1 MASPIR
7 MTGMTSGLD
16 TESIVSALVSN
27 YSTKVDKLKKEQTKL
42 GWKQETWKEVN
53 TEVYGLYTAAGNLRF
68 SSAYNLKKSV
78 VSDATKATVS
88 TSNIAAVGSHT
99 LQITSLAKSAYWTGS
114 KIKALETDKNPTGK
128 VTEGTALTY
137 LLRGKDK
144 TNEAGEVVGT
154 EYGLAD
160 SFEGTGYIKVKSGD
174 KEKLIE
180 VNGDTTIASLKTQ
193 FAEVGINL
201 NLDEGNQRIFLNA
214 AKSGA
219 ANDFSVEA
227 VDADGNAVTSGSS
240 FAALEV
246 LGIGTK
252 ANKIEGSDAKFI
264 VDGTEYTS
272 DSNTIT
278 VNGLTINA
286 LAKTTEE
293 ITINTS
299 ADVQGLYDK
308 IKDFFTQYNNVI
320 NDLTSRYNAE
330 SAKDMQ
336 PLTDEERKAMGETT
350 ANKYE
355 DKIKNALLRR
365 DTTVDTIISTM
376 NRSMMAGFEINGQ
389 KISLGTYGI
398 QTLGILN
405 ASSNEQYA
413 LHINGDADDTAVS
426 GKEDKLMKA
435 LTEDPDTVMQ
445 FMQKLFSGMYD
456 ALGDKM
462 KSTTMS
468 SAYTIYNDKQMDKEY
483 KNYNSLIKQWED
495 KVEEMEDRYYKK
507 FAKMES
513 ALSNLNSQ
521 QSSISGFFQ

>member
-1 MASPIR
+1 
-7 MTGMTSGLD
+7 
-16 TESIVSALVSN
+16 
-27 YSTKVDKLKKEQTKL
+27 
-42 GWKQETWKEVN
+42 
-53 TEVYGLYTAAGNLRF
+53 
-68 SSAYNLKKSV
+68 
-78 VSDATKATVS
+78 
-88 TSNIAAVGSHT
+88 
-99 LQITSLAKSAYWTGS
+99 
-114 KIKALETDKNPTGK
+114 
-128 VTEGTALTY
+128 
-137 LLRGKDK
+137 
-144 TNEAGEVVGT
+144 
-154 EYGLAD
+154 
-160 SFEGTGYIKVKSGD
+160 
-174 KEKLIE
+174 
-180 VNGDTTIASLKTQ
+180 
-193 FAEVGINL
+193 
-201 NLDEGNQRIFLNA
+201 
-214 AKSGA
+214 
-219 ANDFSVEA
+219 
-227 VDADGNAVTSGSS
+227 
-240 FAALEV
+240 
-246 LGIGTK
+246 
-252 ANKIEGSDAKFI
+252 
-264 VDGTEYTS
+264 
-272 DSNTIT
+272 
-278 VNGLTINA
+278 
-286 LAKTTEE
+286 
-293 ITINTS
+293 
-299 ADVQGLYDK
+299 
-308 IKDFFTQYNNVI
+308 
-320 NDLTSRYNAE
+320 
-330 SAKDMQ
+330 MQ

-468 SAYTIYNDKQMDKEY
+468 SAYTIYNDKQMEKDY
-483 KNYNSLIKQWED
+483 KNYNLLIKQWED

>member
-88 TSNIAAVGSHT
+88 TSNVAAVGSHT
-99 LQITSLAKSAYWTGS
+99 LKITSLAKSAYWTGD
-114 KIKALETDKNPTGK
+114 KMEALKTDRNPTGK

-137 LLRGKDK
+137 LLRRQDKTGKDGK
-144 TNEAGEVVGT
+144 TTT
-154 EYGLAD
+154 EYGTEGW
-160 SFEGTGYIKVKSGD
+160 FEGTGYIKVKSGD

-180 VNGDTTIASLKTQ
+180 VNGETTIASLKTQ

-201 NLDEGNQRIFLNA
+201 NFDEGNQRIFLNA
-214 AKSGA
+214 AKSGSEH
-219 ANDFSVEA
+219 NFSVEA
-227 VDADGNAVTSGSS
+227 VDAEGNAVTDGSS
-240 FAALEV
+240 VDALEV
-246 LGIGTK
+246 LGIGSK
-252 ANKIEGSDAKFI
+252 ANKIVGSDAKFI

-336 PLTDEERKAMGETT
+336 PLTDEERQAMGEAT

-365 DTTVDTIISTM
+365 DTTIDTIISTM

-462 KSTTMS
+462 KSTSMS
-468 SAYTIYNDKQMDKEY
+468 SAYTIYNDKQMEKEY

>member
-1 MASPIR
+1 LR
-7 MTGMTSGLD
+7 RKD
-16 TESIVSALVSN
+16 T
-27 YSTKVDKLKKEQTKL
+27 TKD
-42 GWKQETWKEVN
+42 
-53 TEVYGLYTAAGNLRF
+53 
-68 SSAYNLKKSV
+68 
-78 VSDATKATVS
+78 
-88 TSNIAAVGSHT
+88 
-99 LQITSLAKSAYWTGS
+99 
-114 KIKALETDKNPTGK
+114 GK
-128 VTEGTALTY
+128 TT
-137 LLRGKDK
+137 
-144 TNEAGEVVGT
+144 T
-154 EYGLAD
+154 EYGTEGW
-160 SFEGTGYIKVKSGD
+160 FEGTGYIKVKSGD

-180 VNGDTTIASLKTQ
+180 VTGETTIASLKNQ

-201 NLDEGNQRIFLNA
+201 NFDEGNQRIFLNA

-219 ANDFSVEA
+219 AHNFSVEA
-227 VDADGNAVTSGSS
+227 VDAEGNAVTDGSS
-240 FAALEV
+240 VAALEV
-246 LGIGTK
+246 LGIGSK
-252 ANKIEGSDAKFI
+252 ANPIEGSDAEFI
-264 VDGTEYTS
+264 VDGTKYTS

-365 DTTVDTIISTM
+365 DTTIDTIISTM

-468 SAYTIYNDKQMDKEY
+468 SAYTIYNDKQMEKDY
-483 KNYNSLIKQWED
+483 KNYNLLIKQWED
-495 KVEEMEDRYYKK
+495 KVEEIEDRYYKK